1 MLQTNPSP
9 SPSGRPSTAPV
20 TEYVWRP
27 QAGPQKALVDCP
39 VREVFFGGARGGGK
53 TDGVLGKYALKA
65 KRYGDGFNALFCR
78 RELPMLDDAIARSQE
93 IYEPLGARWNDQKKT
108 WIFRG
113 GGRLR
118 FRPLERVQDADK
130 YQGQNVSDVCIEEA
144 GIYPDPK
151 PIDRMFGILRSA
163 KGVPTQMILT
173 GNPGGAGQGWIRERY
188 IDPAP
193 MGMKLLERKLPNGA
207 VHRYVFIPSRIAD
220 NRLLVSKDPD
230 YINNL
235 YLVGSEQLVKAWLA
249 GDWSAVEGAFFDGWR
264 NDKHVVDPFP
274 IPAHWLRFVAM
285 DWGFAAPFAIYWF
298 AVASDDCVVGSV
310 RIPRGC
316 LVAYRE
322 WYGAGGARLQADDI
336 AKGILA
342 RERAAGERRGGDAN
356 EAAIVGGAPA
366 ISYSVLDP
374 SCWSVQAI
382 SGGPSIAEQMAKEGV
397 FFQRADNRRT
407 PHAGAQSGWDLM
419 RARLR
424 GDAQG
429 NPMLVFTTDCPNAI
443 RTIPVL
449 QHDPLNPED
458 LDTKA
463 EDHAADAVR
472 YGSSSRPYVRDAAK
486 TEQPK
491 ILSVGETNQVSLED
505 LWPEPS
511 PSFEARI

>member
-1 MLQTNPSP
+1 MLVTNPSP
-9 SPSGRPSTAPV
+9 SPSGRPSTEPR

-108 WIFRG
+108 WIFRN

-144 GIYPDPK
+144 GIYPDAK

-207 VHRYVFIPSRIAD
+207 THRYVFIPSRIAD
-220 NRLLVSKDPD
+220 NRLLVTKDPN

-235 YLVGSEQLVKAWLA
+235 YLVGSDQLVQAWLA
-249 GDWSAVEGAFFDGWR
+249 GDWSAVEGAFFDLWDGR
-264 NDKHVVDPFP
+264 RHVVEPFD
-274 IPAHWLRFVAM
+274 IPQHWLRYRSF
-285 DWGFAAPFAIYWF
+285 DWGFAAPFSVGWW
-298 AVASDDCVVGSV
+298 AVASEPTPAGDVL
-310 RIPRGC
+310 IPRGG
-316 LVAYRE
+316 LIRYKE
-322 WYGAGGARLQADDI
+322 WYGGSSPGVGLRMEAEQI
-336 AKGILA
+336 AAGILH
-342 RERAAGERRGGDAN
+342 REGEDRA
-356 EAAIVGGAPA
+356 
-366 ISYSVLDP
+366 SYGVADTQIFSHDGR
-374 SCWSVQAI
+374 AY
-382 SGGPSIAEQMAKEGV
+382 GYTGPTIAERMAKAGV
-397 FFQRADNRRT
+397 VWRPADKDRR
-407 PHAGAQSGWDLM
+407 QGWDQM
-419 RARLR
+419 RGRLR
-424 GDAQG
+424 GDDDG
-429 NPMLVFTTDCPNAI
+429 NPMLVTFTTCVDFI
-443 RTIPVL
+443 HTIPTL
-449 QHDPLNPED
+449 QHDPDKPED
-458 LDTKA
+458 LDTTSD
-463 EDHAADAVR
+463 DHVADDAR
-472 YGSSSRPYVRDAAK
+472 YGCMARPWTRPAPMPEKPLIDTRTPTLHDLVEWTRKRKAK
-486 TEQPK
+486 
-491 ILSVGETNQVSLED
+491 GGG
-505 LWPEPS
+505 
-511 PSFEARI
+511 RI